1 MVPNLLS
8 LEYRLLLVTCFWKTF
23 NEAKVTFCD
32 FQGQVRQVKTAFI
45 WLAVS
50 LTSGSDIVHEHLFF
64 FFKYLGVDESHVKID
79 GIRRK
84 TLCWFLRE
92 SKIQD

>member
-8 LEYRLLLVTCFWKTF
+8 LEYRLLLVTCFWKTL

-50 LTSGSDIVHEHLFF
+50 LTSGSDIVHEHFFFF
-64 FFKYLGVDESHVKID
+64 FFKYLGVDKSLVKID
-79 GIRRK
+79 RIRRN
-84 TLCWFLRE
+84 TLRWF
-92 SKIQD
+92 